1 MARDTR
7 VWRSNSSGLSGWHM
21 CTSEG
26 ELNMRRWQ
34 SASLAA
40 LMTSVVSFGAALADQ
55 PKEKGLGLQAP
66 VTEVGRDIT
75 NFHDW
80 ILMPIITIISI
91 FVAMLLLYC
100 IVRFN
105 KKANPVPAKFTHN
118 TAIEVVWTLIPV
130 LILVGISAFSFPLL
144 YKADVV
150 PAKVDMT
157 IKVTGHQWYWSY
169 EYPDQNGISFDA
181 NALTA
186 EDAKTANK
194 PYLLAA
200 DNAVYVP
207 VNKTIRL
214 QLTASDVIHGFLVP
228 AFGIQ
233 MDASPGRL
241 GEMWFKAEKVG
252 TYYGQCTQICGIKH
266 AYMPI
271 EVKVV
276 TQPEFDAWVA
286 SQQSAQNIVPAATQ
300 LAAASTPTPA
310 PNSAALAQA
319 N

>member
-1 MARDTR
+1 MF
-7 VWRSNSSGLSGWHM
+7 
-21 CTSEG
+21 TSEG
-26 ELNMRRWQ
+26 ELTMRRWQ
-34 SASLAA
+34 SASLAG
-40 LMTSVVSFGAALADQ
+40 LMASFVNLGIGVGGAVAGQ
-55 PKEKGLGLQAP
+55 PHDKGLGLQAP
-66 VTEVGRDIT
+66 VTEVGHDIT
-75 NFHDW
+75 FFHNA

-91 FVAMLLLYC
+91 FVAALLVYC

-105 KKANPVPAKFTHN
+105 KRSNPVPAKFTHN
-118 TAIEVVWTLIPV
+118 TTIEVVWTVIPV
-130 LILVGISAFSFPLL
+130 LILVGISLFSFPLL
-144 YKADVV
+144 YKADQV

-169 EYPDQNGISFDA
+169 EYPDHNGISFDA
-181 NALTA
+181 NALSA
-186 EDAKTANK
+186 EDAKAANK

-228 AFGIQ
+228 AFGVQ
-233 MDASPGRL
+233 MDATPGRL
-241 GEMWFKAEKVG
+241 HEMWFKADKVG
-252 TYYGQCTQICGIKH
+252 TYYGQCTQICGVKH

-286 SQQSAQNIVPAATQ
+286 SQQSADAGVPAPTQ
-300 LAAASTPTPA
+300 LAATLTPNTAVPA
-310 PNSAALAQA
+310 TA

>member
-1 MARDTR
+1 
-7 VWRSNSSGLSGWHM
+7 
-21 CTSEG
+21 
-26 ELNMRRWQ
+26 MRRWQ
-34 SASLAA
+34 SAGFAA
-40 LMTSVVSFGAALADQ
+40 LMASLVGIGAAMADQ
-55 PKEKGLGLQAP
+55 PHEKGLGLQAP
-66 VTEVGRDIT
+66 VTAVGKDIT
-75 NFHDW
+75 FFHDV
-80 ILMPIITIISI
+80 ILLPIITVISI
-91 FVAMLLLYC
+91 FVAGLLLYC

-105 KKANPVPAKFTHN
+105 KKANPVAAKFTHN
-118 TAIEVVWTLIPV
+118 TTIEVVWTVIPV
-130 LILVGISAFSFPLL
+130 AILVFLSLFSFPLL
-144 YKADVV
+144 YKSDQV
-150 PAKVDMT
+150 PANVDMT

-169 EYPDQNGISFDA
+169 EYPDHNGISFDA

-186 EDAKTANK
+186 EDAKAASK
-194 PYLLAA
+194 PYLLGA

-233 MDASPGRL
+233 MDAAPGRL
-241 GEMWFKAEKVG
+241 GEMWFKADKVG
-252 TYYGQCTQICGIKH
+252 TFYGQCTQICGVKH

-286 SQQSAQNIVPAATQ
+286 SQQSADAGATLPTLPTQ
-300 LAAASTPTPA
+300 LAATQNTAVPA
-310 PNSAALAQA
+310 TA

>member
-1 MARDTR
+1 
-7 VWRSNSSGLSGWHM
+7 
-21 CTSEG
+21 
-26 ELNMRRWQ
+26 MRRWQ
-34 SASLAA
+34 SAGLAA
-40 LMTSVVSFGAALADQ
+40 LMAGFVGIGSALADQ
-55 PKEKGLGLQAP
+55 PHEKGLGLQTP
-66 VTEVGRDIT
+66 VTEVGKDIT
-75 NFHDW
+75 FFHDV
-80 ILMPIITIISI
+80 ILMPIITVISI
-91 FVAMLLLYC
+91 FVAALLVYC

-105 KKANPVPAKFTHN
+105 KKANPVAAKFTHN
-118 TAIEVVWTLIPV
+118 TTIEVVWTVIPV
-130 LILVGISAFSFPLL
+130 AILVFISLFSFPLL
-144 YKADVV
+144 YKGDQV

-169 EYPDQNGISFDA
+169 EYPDHNGISFDA
-181 NALTA
+181 NMLTT
-186 EDAKTANK
+186 EDAKAANK
-194 PYLLAA
+194 PYLLGA

-207 VNKTIRL
+207 VGKTIRL

-241 GEMWFKAEKVG
+241 GEMWFKADKVG
-252 TYYGQCTQICGIKH
+252 TYYGQCTQICGVKH

-286 SQQSAQNIVPAATQ
+286 SQQSADAGTPAPTQ
-300 LAAASTPTPA
+300 LAATPTPA
-310 PNSAALAQA
+310 VPATA

>member
-1 MARDTR
+1 
-7 VWRSNSSGLSGWHM
+7 
-21 CTSEG
+21 
-26 ELNMRRWQ
+26 MRRWQ
-34 SASLAA
+34 SAGLAA
-40 LMTSVVSFGAALADQ
+40 LMTSLVSVGAAMADQ
-55 PKEKGLGLQAP
+55 PHEKGLGLQTP
-66 VTEVGRDIT
+66 VTTVMKDIT
-75 NFHDW
+75 FFHNG
-80 ILMPIITIISI
+80 ILMPIIVAISV
-91 FVAMLLLYC
+91 FVAGLLLYC

-105 KKANPVPAKFTHN
+105 KKVNPVPAKFTHN
-118 TAIEVVWTLIPV
+118 TTIEIVWTLIPV
-130 LILVGISAFSFPLL
+130 LILVFISLFSFPLL
-144 YKADVV
+144 YKADQV

-169 EYPDQNGISFDA
+169 EYPDQKGISFDA

-233 MDASPGRL
+233 MDAAPGRL
-241 GEMWFKAEKVG
+241 GEMWFNADKVG

-286 SQQSAQNIVPAATQ
+286 SQQSAQGIAPDQTQFAATSSTT
-300 LAAASTPTPA
+300 AAAS
-310 PNSAALAQA
+310 NSATLAQA

>member
-1 MARDTR
+1 
-7 VWRSNSSGLSGWHM
+7 
-21 CTSEG
+21 
-26 ELNMRRWQ
+26 MRRWQ
-34 SASLAA
+34 SAGFAA
-40 LMTSVVSFGAALADQ
+40 LMASLVTAGAALADQ
-55 PKEKGLGLQAP
+55 PHEKGLGLQAP
-66 VTEVGRDIT
+66 VTTVAEDIGV
-75 NFHDW
+75 FHNM
-80 ILMPIITIISI
+80 ILMPIITLISV
-91 FVAMLLLYC
+91 FVAGLLVFC
-100 IVRFN
+100 IIRFN

-118 TAIEVVWTLIPV
+118 TTIEIVWTLIPV
-130 LILVGISAFSFPLL
+130 LILVGISAVSFPLL
-144 YKADVV
+144 YKADQV

-200 DNAVYVP
+200 DNAVVVP

-233 MDASPGRL
+233 MDAAPGRL
-241 GEMWFKAEKVG
+241 GEMWFKADKVG
-252 TYYGQCTQICGIKH
+252 TYYGQCTQICGVKH

-286 SQQSAQNIVPAATQ
+286 SQQSADAGTPAPTQ
-300 LAAASTPTPA
+300 LAATPTTAVPA
-310 PNSAALAQA
+310 AA

>member
-1 MARDTR
+1 
-7 VWRSNSSGLSGWHM
+7 
-21 CTSEG
+21 
-26 ELNMRRWQ
+26 MRRWQ
-34 SASLAA
+34 SAVIAGLI
-40 LMTSVVSFGAALADQ
+40 TVVGGVGTAFADQ
-55 PKEKGLGLQAP
+55 PHEKGLGLQAP
-66 VTEVGRDIT
+66 VTTVAKDIQF
-75 NFHDW
+75 FHDW
-80 ILMPIITIISI
+80 ILMPVITIISV
-91 FVAMLLLYC
+91 FVLALLIYC
-100 IVRFN
+100 AVRFN
-105 KKANPVPAKFTHN
+105 KRANPVAAKFTHN
-118 TAIEVVWTLIPV
+118 TTIEFIWTVIPV

-144 YKADVV
+144 YKADQV

-181 NALTA
+181 NMLPADEA
-186 EDAKTANK
+186 AAAGK
-194 PYLLAA
+194 PYLLGA
-200 DNAVYVP
+200 DNAVVVP

-241 GEMWFKAEKVG
+241 GEMWFKADKVG
-252 TYYGQCTQICGIKH
+252 TYYGQCTQICGVKH

-276 TQPEFDAWVA
+276 TQPEFDAWIS
-286 SQQSAQNIVPAATQ
+286 SQQSADAGNAAPTQVAATV
-300 LAAASTPTPA
+300 TPPA
-310 PNSAALAQA
+310 PTLAQA

>member
-1 MARDTR
+1 
-7 VWRSNSSGLSGWHM
+7 
-21 CTSEG
+21 
-26 ELNMRRWQ
+26 MRRWQ
-34 SASLAA
+34 SAGLAA
-40 LMTSVVSFGAALADQ
+40 LMTSLVSVGAALADQ

-66 VTEVGRDIT
+66 VTEVGQDIT
-75 NFHDW
+75 FFHNA
-80 ILMPIITIISI
+80 ILMPIITVISV
-91 FVAMLLLYC
+91 FVAGLLLYC

-105 KKANPVPAKFTHN
+105 KKANPVAAKFTHN
-118 TAIEVVWTLIPV
+118 TTIEVVWTLIPV
-130 LILVGISAFSFPLL
+130 LILVFISLFSFPLL
-144 YKADVV
+144 YKSDQV

-157 IKVTGHQWYWSY
+157 IKVTGYQWYWGY
-169 EYPDQNGISFDA
+169 EYPDQKGISFDA

-186 EDAKTANK
+186 EEAKAANK

-241 GEMWFKAEKVG
+241 GEMWFKAREVG

-271 EVKVV
+271 EIKVV

-286 SQQSAQNIVPAATQ
+286 SKQSAQGIAPATQ
-300 LAAASTPTPA
+300 LAATTSPTTPA
-310 PNSAALAQA
+310 PAQA

>member
-1 MARDTR
+1 
-7 VWRSNSSGLSGWHM
+7 
-21 CTSEG
+21 
-26 ELNMRRWQ
+26 MRRWQ
-34 SASLAA
+34 SAGLAA
-40 LMTSVVSFGAALADQ
+40 LMTSLVSVGAALADQ

-66 VTEVGRDIT
+66 VTEVGQDIAF
-75 NFHDW
+75 FHNA
-80 ILMPIITIISI
+80 ILMPIITVISV
-91 FVAMLLLYC
+91 FVAGLLLYC

-105 KKANPVPAKFTHN
+105 KKANPVAAKFTHN
-118 TAIEVVWTLIPV
+118 TTIEVVWTLIPV
-130 LILVGISAFSFPLL
+130 LILVFISLFSFPLL
-144 YKADVV
+144 YKSDQV

-157 IKVTGHQWYWSY
+157 IKVTGYQWYWGY
-169 EYPDQNGISFDA
+169 EYPDQKGISFDA

-186 EDAKTANK
+186 EEAKAANK
-194 PYLLAA
+194 PYLLGA

-241 GEMWFKAEKVG
+241 GEMWFKADKVG

-271 EVKVV
+271 EIKVV

-286 SQQSAQNIVPAATQ
+286 SKQSAQGIAPATQ
-300 LAAASTPTPA
+300 LAAATPLTTPA
-310 PNSAALAQA
+310 PAQA

>member
-1 MARDTR
+1 
-7 VWRSNSSGLSGWHM
+7 
-21 CTSEG
+21 
-26 ELNMRRWQ
+26 MRRWQ
-34 SASLAA
+34 SAVVAG
-40 LMTSVVSFGAALADQ
+40 LMTSFLSVGAAFADQ
-55 PKEKGLGLQAP
+55 PHEKGLGLQTP
-66 VTEVGRDIT
+66 VTVVGEEIT
-75 NFHDW
+75 RFHNW
-80 ILMPIITIISI
+80 ILMPIITFISI
-91 FVAMLLLYC
+91 FVAGLLAYC
-100 IVRFN
+100 VIRYN
-105 KKANPVPAKFTHN
+105 KRANPVAAKFTHN
-118 TAIEVVWTLIPV
+118 TTVEVVWTLIPV
-130 LILVGISAFSFPLL
+130 MILVFISMFSFPLL
-144 YKADVV
+144 YKGDQV

-181 NALTA
+181 NMLPAD
-186 EDAKTANK
+186 EAKTAGK
-194 PYLLAA
+194 PYLLGA

-241 GEMWFKAEKVG
+241 GEMWFKADKVG
-252 TYYGQCTQICGIKH
+252 TYYGQCTQICGVKH

-286 SQQSAQNIVPAATQ
+286 SQQSADAGTAVSTQ
-300 LAAASTPTPA
+300 VASVPTPNTAA
-310 PNSAALAQA
+310 PAQA